1 MCVCVCASIAKVS
14 HCVKLLLL
22 LPPLLLL
29 MPTERLVSWLW
40 AVIIV
45 ITAKYQLFFFPS
57 SALVFLIFLL
67 NVHFNLHDKCT
78 MQKMSRLN
86 VQLAVT

>member
-1 MCVCVCASIAKVS
+1 MRVCASIAKVS

-45 ITAKYQLFFFPS
+45 ITAKYQLFFSPLCLGIS
-57 SALVFLIFLL
+57 
-67 NVHFNLHDKCT
+67 HFFAE
-78 MQKMSRLN
+78 RAF
-86 VQLAVT
+86 QLT

>member
-1 MCVCVCASIAKVS
+1 MCVCASIAKVS
-14 HCVKLLLL
+14 HCVKLLLLL

-45 ITAKYQLFFFPS
+45 ITAKYQLFFFPLCLDIS
-57 SALVFLIFLL
+57 
-67 NVHFNLHDKCT
+67 HFFAE
-78 MQKMSRLN
+78 RAF
-86 VQLAVT
+86 QLT